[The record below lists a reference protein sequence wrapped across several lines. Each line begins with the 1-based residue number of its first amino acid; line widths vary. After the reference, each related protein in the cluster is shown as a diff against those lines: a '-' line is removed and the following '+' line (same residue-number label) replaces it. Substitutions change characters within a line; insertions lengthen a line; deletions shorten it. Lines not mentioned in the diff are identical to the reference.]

1 MQINK
6 RTQDIRT
13 NTILKYLEVELITID
28 NLVSLIYT
36 YTTSM
41 SS

>member
-13 NTILKYLEVELITID
+13 NTILKYLEVELITIG

-41 SS
+41 S